1 MTFSVDRLDHVVI
14 NCRDVEMSAAWY
26 GRVLGMRK
34 AHYGAEGRI
43 ALTFGQQK
51 FNLRP
56 TGAAGWETAR
66 EDVPGS
72 LDLCFVTQDPLDAV
86 IAHLRDCGV
95 AVTDG
100 PIARSGA
107 LGAITSVYFHD
118 PDGNLL
124 EVATYG

>member
-1 MTFSVDRLDHVVI
+1 MTFRIDRLDHVVI
-14 NCRDVEMSAAWY
+14 NCRDAEASGAWY
-26 GRVLGMRK
+26 ERVLGMTRER
-34 AHYGAEGRI
+34 YGSEGRL
-43 ALTFGQQK
+43 ALKFGEQK

-56 TGAAGWETAR
+56 TGTDGWETAR

-72 LDLCFVTQDPLDAV
+72 LDLCFVTRSSLDAV
-86 IAHLRDCGV
+86 EAHLRACGIAIV
-95 AVTDG
+95 DG

-107 LGAITSVYFHD
+107 LGPITSVYFHD